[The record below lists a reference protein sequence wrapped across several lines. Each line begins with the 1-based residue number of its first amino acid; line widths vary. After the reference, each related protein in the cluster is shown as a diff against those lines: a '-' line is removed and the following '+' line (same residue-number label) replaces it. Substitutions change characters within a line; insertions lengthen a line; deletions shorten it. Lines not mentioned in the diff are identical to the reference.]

1 MFPLKILRV
10 AADLYP
16 NVVGGVGLHAHEMSR
31 MQVVMGHDVTV
42 YTCGKSNGTISNEA
56 ELGYTSQV
64 FKPMIKLL
72 GNSITPDMFFELRN
86 NRHSFD
92 VIHAHSHLY
101 FSTNLCALVNELGSS
116 PLVVTNH
123 GLNSQTAPKWFQDLY
138 NLTGTRFTY
147 SAADRIICYTDT
159 EKKELISMG
168 VKANKISVIHNGIN
182 TDHFVPA
189 ASPAY
194 DKREL
199 LWIGRY
205 AKGKGVDYL
214 IDAFSIL
221 KSRFPGIHLT
231 MVGRGPDKDKIVEKI
246 DRLKLTQDITLK
258 DFIPNSEI
266 VSLYQSSSIFVLP
279 SLEEGVP
286 RTILEA
292 MACGIPVV
300 CTRLPQLVDIV
311 DGSGIL
317 VPLRDV
323 DSLVQG
329 ISEILSDASIA
340 RILGENGRENVVEN
354 YSWTDTV
361 QKTIQLYEELI

>member
-1 MFPLKILRV
+1 MKILRV

-31 MQVVMGHDVTV
+31 MQAALGHDVTV
-42 YTCGKSNGTISNEA
+42 YTCADHNGRVSSES
-56 ELGYTSQV
+56 GYNSCT
-64 FKPMIKLL
+64 FKPLIKLL
-72 GNSITPDMFFELRN
+72 GNSITPDMLFELWN
-86 NRHSFD
+86 NRRSFD
-92 VIHAHSHLY
+92 IIHAHSHLF

-123 GLNSQTAPKWFQDLY
+123 GLNSQTAPKWFQDFY

-159 EKKELISMG
+159 EKRELVGMG
-168 VKANKISVIHNGIN
+168 IKANKISVIHNGIN

-189 ASPAY
+189 DSPCY
-194 DKREL
+194 DKRRL

-214 IDAFSIL
+214 IDAFHIL
-221 KSRFPGIHLT
+221 RSRFPGIHLT
-231 MVGRGPDKDKIVEKI
+231 MVGRGPDKDRIASKI
-246 DRLKLTQDITLK
+246 DQLGLDQDVALK

-266 VSLYQSSSIFVLP
+266 VSLYQSSSVFVLP

-317 VPLRDV
+317 VSLRDV

-340 RILGENGRENVVEN
+340 RTLGENGRENVVEN

-361 QKTIQLYEELI
+361 KKTIQLYEELI